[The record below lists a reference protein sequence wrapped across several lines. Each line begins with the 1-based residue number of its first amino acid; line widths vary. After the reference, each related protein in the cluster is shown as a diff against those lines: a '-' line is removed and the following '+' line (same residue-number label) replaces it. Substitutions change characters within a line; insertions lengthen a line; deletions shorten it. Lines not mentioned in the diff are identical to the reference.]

1 MLTKRY
7 RSKKL
12 NKRTKKA
19 KARKAQRGGVG
30 FKYEVGA
37 CSIGGRPPVVAT
49 SDCPGIGPGSAD
61 FANAL
66 YGLNSSQAGGKR
78 KKLKNPKR
86 NLTKRNKLTKR
97 NLTKRNNLKKQK

>member
-12 NKRTKKA
+12 NKRNKRNKT
-19 KARKAQRGGVG
+19 RKTQRGGVG

-37 CSIGGRPPVVAT
+37 CPIGGRPPVVAT
-49 SDCPGIGPGSAD
+49 SDCPGVGPGSAD

-66 YGLNSSQAGGKR
+66 YGLNSAQVGGKR
-78 KKLKNPKR
+78 KKLSKSKR
-86 NLTKRNKLTKR
+86 NLMKRNKL
-97 NLTKRNNLKKQK
+97 KKHK